1 MIRLF
6 TLLTESNFI
15 LNVDSLSDKLES
27 FKEKTNYTD
36 WFMQGGCYNF
46 AAALNKIL
54 RNSKIILIGDD
65 TADNVHVCILW
76 KGMYIDYNSVTANI
90 NNIVSDITLNGKPR
104 FKAGNISDL
113 TNEYNYDSSEVNQ
126 IVTSLTSKKL

>member
-1 MIRLF
+1 LH
-6 TLLTESNFI
+6 
-15 LNVDSLSDKLES
+15 
-27 FKEKTNYTD
+27 
-36 WFMQGGCYNF
+36 
-46 AAALNKIL
+46 KIL
-54 RNSKIILIGDD
+54 PNSKIILIGDD

-76 KGMYIDYNSVTANI
+76 KNMYIDYNSVTADI

-126 IVTSLTSKKL
+126 IVSSLTSKKL

>member
-6 TLLTESNFI
+6 KLLKEFNSI
-15 LNVDSLSDKLES
+15 LNVNLLSDKLES

-36 WFMQGGCYNF
+36 WYMQGGCYNF

-54 RNSKIILIGDD
+54 HGSKIILIGDD

-76 KGMYIDYNSVTANI
+76 KNMYIDYNSITTDI
-90 NNIVSDITLNGKPR
+90 NDIISDVTLNGKPK
-104 FKAGNISDL
+104 FKIGKLSDL

-126 IVTSLTSKKL
+126 IVSDLTN

>member
-6 TLLTESNFI
+6 KLLKEFNSI
-15 LNVDSLSDKLES
+15 LNVNLLSDKLES

-36 WFMQGGCYNF
+36 WYMQGGCYNF
-46 AAALNKIL
+46 ASALNKIL
-54 RNSKIILIGDD
+54 HGSKIILIGDD

-76 KGMYIDYNSVTANI
+76 KNMYIDYNSITTDI
-90 NNIVSDITLNGKPR
+90 NDIISDVTLNGKPK
-104 FKAGNISDL
+104 FKIGKLSDL

-126 IVTSLTSKKL
+126 IVSDLTN